1 MNQGFVQIYM
11 KSFFFCV
18 QPDTS
23 LVTIRVRDSYPARD
37 VVLLSK
43 EVMIPM
49 RNIVEQLWYNDFS
62 PSDAVPDTD
71 AYIEAKRKH
80 EKAYDDLAG
89 KLPPDQLKEV
99 EELIGHVMDQYEG
112 IIVEAFRQGLKFGI
126 ELMTNL
132 KQ

>member
-1 MNQGFVQIYM
+1 MN
-11 KSFFFCV
+11 
-18 QPDTS
+18 
-23 LVTIRVRDSYPARD
+23 
-37 VVLLSK
+37 
-43 EVMIPM
+43 PM
-49 RNIVEQLWYNDFS
+49 RNIVEQLWYNDFC

-71 AYIEAKRKH
+71 AYTEAKRKH
-80 EKAYDDLAG
+80 EKAYDELAG

>member
-1 MNQGFVQIYM
+1 
-11 KSFFFCV
+11 
-18 QPDTS
+18 
-23 LVTIRVRDSYPARD
+23 
-37 VVLLSK
+37 
-43 EVMIPM
+43 M
-49 RNIVEQLWYNDFS
+49 RNIVEKLWYGDFH
-62 PSDAVPDTD
+62 PVDEIPDTD
-71 AYIEAKRKH
+71 AYLEAKRKH
-80 EKAYDDLAG
+80 EKAYDELAG

>member
-1 MNQGFVQIYM
+1 MN
-11 KSFFFCV
+11 
-18 QPDTS
+18 
-23 LVTIRVRDSYPARD
+23 
-37 VVLLSK
+37 
-43 EVMIPM
+43 PM

-80 EKAYDDLAG
+80 EKAYDDLSG

-99 EELIGHVMDQYEG
+99 EELIGYVMDQYEG
-112 IIVEAFRQGLKFGI
+112 IIVEAFRQGVKFGI

>member
-1 MNQGFVQIYM
+1 MN
-11 KSFFFCV
+11 
-18 QPDTS
+18 
-23 LVTIRVRDSYPARD
+23 
-37 VVLLSK
+37 
-43 EVMIPM
+43 PM

-71 AYIEAKRKH
+71 AYIEAKQKH

-99 EELIGHVMDQYEG
+99 EELIGYVMDQYEG
-112 IIVEAFRQGLKFGI
+112 IIVEAFRQGVKFGI

>member
-1 MNQGFVQIYM
+1 MLR
-11 KSFFFCV
+11 S
-18 QPDTS
+18 
-23 LVTIRVRDSYPARD
+23 
-37 VVLLSK
+37 VVFSPK
-43 EVMIPM
+43 EVMKPM

-99 EELIGHVMDQYEG
+99 EELIGYVMDQYEG
-112 IIVEAFRQGLKFGI
+112 IIVEAFRQGVKFGI

>member
-1 MNQGFVQIYM
+1 MN
-11 KSFFFCV
+11 
-18 QPDTS
+18 
-23 LVTIRVRDSYPARD
+23 
-37 VVLLSK
+37 
-43 EVMIPM
+43 PM
-49 RNIVEQLWYNDFS
+49 RSIVEQLWYNDFS

-99 EELIGHVMDQYEG
+99 EELIGYVKDQYEG

>member
-1 MNQGFVQIYM
+1 MN
-11 KSFFFCV
+11 
-18 QPDTS
+18 
-23 LVTIRVRDSYPARD
+23 
-37 VVLLSK
+37 
-43 EVMIPM
+43 PM

-71 AYIEAKRKH
+71 AYIEAKQKY

-99 EELIGHVMDQYEG
+99 EELIGNVMDQYEG
-112 IIVEAFRQGLKFGI
+112 IIVEAFRQGVKFGI

>member
-1 MNQGFVQIYM
+1 
-11 KSFFFCV
+11 
-18 QPDTS
+18 
-23 LVTIRVRDSYPARD
+23 
-37 VVLLSK
+37 
-43 EVMIPM
+43 MIPM

-80 EKAYDDLAG
+80 EKAYDDLSG

-132 KQ
+132 SQ